1 MHRNP
6 VKRGLVLEPDQ
17 WRWRSFRAYAY
28 GETEP
33 VKINDCEIMQMKVR
47 LSLPETS
54 PVVHPESKAHFSQ
67 KKREMGHS
75 GHGFL
80 RIQVKSIRRYHHSQY
95 LVHASGDT
103 APYTKED
110 IDFLVAYVT
119 GENLWYVAPVES
131 FAPRC
136 MLHVNPHGT
145 GNSKFEKYREAWCLM
160 ACSEKSA
167 WMERYPRALPLPGAD
182 VALRRLAP
190 Y

>member
-1 MHRNP
+1 
-6 VKRGLVLEPDQ
+6 
-17 WRWRSFRAYAY
+17 
-28 GETEP
+28 
-33 VKINDCEIMQMKVR
+33 
-47 LSLPETS
+47 
-54 PVVHPESKAHFSQ
+54 
-67 KKREMGHS
+67 MGHS

-95 LVHASGDT
+95 LVHASRDT

-136 MLHVNPHGT
+136 MLHFNPHGT

-160 ACSEKSA
+160 ACSEKVRG
-167 WMERYPRALPLPGAD
+167 WKDIPVLCRCRALTSRCAVWPPTELMVSTNPLSS
-182 VALRRLAP
+182 
-190 Y
+190 